1 MYELSYEQNSE
12 QKLHN
17 AKSRYIESA
26 TFAINIK
33 TKKIKDF
40 KKIKHFQL
48 SGLSTSFKM
57 SKWKSITY
65 DER

>member
-1 MYELSYEQNSE
+1 MHELSYEQNSE

-26 TFAINIK
+26 TFAIHIK
-33 TKKIKDF
+33 TKNF

-48 SGLSTSFKM
+48 SGLSTSFNM
-57 SKWKSITY
+57 SK
-65 DER
+65 